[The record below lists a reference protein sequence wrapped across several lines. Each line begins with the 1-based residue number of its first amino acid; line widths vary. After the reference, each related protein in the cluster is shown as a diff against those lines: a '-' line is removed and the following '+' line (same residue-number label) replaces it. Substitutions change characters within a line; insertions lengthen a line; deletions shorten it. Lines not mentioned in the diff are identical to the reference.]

1 MIHYIASSPAD
12 VPKLLSGAVELAPL
26 CHALTMPKHPCV
38 PAVRLRYIEMYLNHP
53 IQFSKQAARLRKR
66 TQHTMRF
73 RRRTVPMKTRDR
85 SEPAP
90 RHRFVLTMVS
100 QVSSQHIQKFTIGRW
115 TLERRS
121 GDMFQKRMVGAVPY
135 RIDQITDRPLHSGAG
150 GAELLCGLRV

>member
-1 MIHYIASSPAD
+1 
-12 VPKLLSGAVELAPL
+12 
-26 CHALTMPKHPCV
+26 
-38 PAVRLRYIEMYLNHP
+38 
-53 IQFSKQAARLRKR
+53 
-66 TQHTMRF
+66 
-73 RRRTVPMKTRDR
+73 MKTRDR

-121 GDMFQKRMVGAVPY
+121 GDMFQKRMVSAVPY
-135 RIDQITDRPLHSGAG
+135 RIDQIADRPLHSGAS